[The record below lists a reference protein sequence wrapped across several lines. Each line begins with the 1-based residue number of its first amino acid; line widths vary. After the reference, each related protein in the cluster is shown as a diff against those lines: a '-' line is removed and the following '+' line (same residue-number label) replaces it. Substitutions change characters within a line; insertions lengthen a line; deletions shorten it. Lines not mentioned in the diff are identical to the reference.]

1 MHIAYTGQYSACE
14 FRYGNVSCLV
24 LRHNTHWSALYFHY
38 KILRCHRL
46 CVLHPVPMLYFKC
59 SGKKVTSLNQQQN
72 MAANTITLDKEVAE
86 NNLDTMQ
93 VVSADVKNTYSV
105 IIDEEKWETVV
116 LFVEVLKE
124 V

>member
-1 MHIAYTGQYSACE
+1 M
-14 FRYGNVSCLV
+14 
-24 LRHNTHWSALYFHY
+24 
-38 KILRCHRL
+38 
-46 CVLHPVPMLYFKC
+46 
-59 SGKKVTSLNQQQN
+59 TSLNQQQN